1 MMNQNF
7 TCDMKD
13 CISSDMM
20 SVVDQALR
28 IGYQLP
34 AVFFP
39 VTVLFR
45 GKDCFSAV
53 LFVLP
58 FYLKSSHIG
67 DIGFIFFFISTV
79 Y

>member
-1 MMNQNF
+1 
-7 TCDMKD
+7 MKD
-13 CISSDMM
+13 CISSDIM
-20 SVVDQALR
+20 SVVDRALR

-39 VTVLFR
+39 VIFLFH
-45 GKDCFSAV
+45 DSFSAV

-58 FYLKSSHIG
+58 VYLKSFHIG
-67 DIGFIFFFISTV
+67 DIGLIFFFISTV

>member
-1 MMNQNF
+1 MNQNF

-13 CISSDMM
+13 CISSDM

-39 VTVLFR
+39 VIFLFR
-45 GKDCFSAV
+45 DNDCFSAV
-53 LFVLP
+53 FFVLP